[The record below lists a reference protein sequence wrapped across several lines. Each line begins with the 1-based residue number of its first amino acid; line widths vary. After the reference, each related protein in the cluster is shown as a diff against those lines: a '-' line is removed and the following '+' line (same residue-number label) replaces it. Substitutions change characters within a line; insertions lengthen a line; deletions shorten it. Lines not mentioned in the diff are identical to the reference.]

1 MDINDFLPNSTKELL
16 FNKSAKKFGDAVGEL
31 AELAL
36 FPLNVANA
44 YLAPR
49 AEKFVK
55 SIRCK
60 AEEIPEE
67 ERDSSKFG
75 LTLKAI
81 EDAKYQ
87 LDDADLRDMF
97 EKIILKS
104 LDKKYNQNLSPRFSS
119 ILMQLSSSDA
129 NLLKELSF
137 NPVLPVPTVLYGFDE
152 GKNIYPILDHFI
164 GINYSANHIVHNE
177 SGLNTLESL
186 GLIQVKDNF
195 EIQEDHIQNFYKQ
208 MKYSEYPVK
217 SVDGKG
223 ERDLRIMNGIIKFTS
238 FGKSLINIVI

>member
-87 LDDADLRDMF
+87 LDDT
-97 EKIILKS
+97 
-104 LDKKYNQNLSPRFSS
+104 DKRH
-119 ILMQLSSSDA
+119 
-129 NLLKELSF
+129 
-137 NPVLPVPTVLYGFDE
+137 VR
-152 GKNIYPILDHFI
+152 KN
-164 GINYSANHIVHNE
+164 
-177 SGLNTLESL
+177 
-186 GLIQVKDNF
+186 NF
-195 EIQEDHIQNFYKQ
+195 EIIGQKI
-208 MKYSEYPVK
+208 
-217 SVDGKG
+217 
-223 ERDLRIMNGIIKFTS
+223 
-238 FGKSLINIVI
+238 